1 MKALT
6 EASTPTWRAPPAAAS
21 PWGRR
26 PASLWALI
34 VESWRETIDVYAR
47 TGGCRLRWGLFW

>member
-6 EASTPTWRAPPAAAS
+6 DATAPTWRAPPAVAS

-26 PASLWALI
+26 PANLWSLI
-34 VESWRETIDVYAR
+34 VEGWRESMDIYVRA
-47 TGGCRLRWGLFW
+47 GGRQLPWTLFL